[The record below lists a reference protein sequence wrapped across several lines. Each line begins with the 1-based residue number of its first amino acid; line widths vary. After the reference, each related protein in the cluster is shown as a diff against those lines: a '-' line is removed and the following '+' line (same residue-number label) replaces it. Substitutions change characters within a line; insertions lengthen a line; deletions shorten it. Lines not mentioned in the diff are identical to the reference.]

1 MSEHKL
7 TLRLAVSALRRKSHV
22 VTRGHL
28 APIVRYCKPEEAGI
42 VGPKARRGVLNST
55 GRPSAILIG
64 IALIGIALIG
74 IALIGIAFAASAD
87 FLHRASARHAAQHRL
102 HPSKIIC
109 VASGIRDVQRVGFSI
124 DIVVPIAGV
133 WVIA

>member
-7 TLRLAVSALRRKSHV
+7 TLRLAVSALWSKSHV

-64 IALIGIALIG
+64 IALIGIALIR
-74 IALIGIAFAASAD
+74 IAFAASAD

-102 HPSKIIC
+102 HPSEIIC